1 MLAYCGRPRSAS
13 FCDRFPYICVGYAR
27 ETIAE
32 SCSIWVALATAI
44 IHDSGST
51 RSTESHEISLEGSH
65 PISQVHEVRGERET
79 RPAASRER
87 DLEAL
92 PGGNVAKVT

>member
-44 IHDSGST
+44 ISQTGSKGVPPVDVIFIIT
-51 RSTESHEISLEGSH
+51 IVALYALTHWI
-65 PISQVHEVRGERET
+65 VR
-79 RPAASRER
+79 ALSRLGDVE
-87 DLEAL
+87 
-92 PGGNVAKVT
+92 